1 MAKSKVK
8 YGQKDVLSVGEFDP
22 KKSKIKIS
30 LLLDG
35 DLLEAYKEAAKST
48 SHGEYQTLMKEKL
61 REALFGR
68 QIDASLREI
77 IREAVREE
85 MKKVS

>member
-8 YGQKDVLSVGEFDP
+8 YGKKNVLPPGEFDP
-22 KKSKIKIS
+22 KKSKVKIS

-35 DLLEAYKEAAKST
+35 DVLEAYKVAAQST

-61 REALFGR
+61 REALFGK

-77 IREAVREE
+77 IRETVREE
-85 MKKVS
+85 LKKVS

>member
-1 MAKSKVK
+1 MAKNKVK
-8 YGQKDVLSVGEFDP
+8 YGKKDSLSVGEFDP
-22 KKSKIKIS
+22 KKSKVKIS

-35 DLLEAYKEAAKST
+35 DLLEAYKIAAIST

-61 REALFGR
+61 REAIFGK
-68 QIDASLREI
+68 QIDASLKEM
-77 IREAVREE
+77 IRETVREE